1 MTAFNLYLARFVT
14 PQYTL
19 SGMIAD
25 APRFTVPPVTEPR
38 TSAMTPPTSALTGAA
53 RYDAQDLIQTSPLG
67 GQSSNA
73 FNSGTAVSQGGTTRD
88 SFNETW
94 KHYATIYS
102 LSPNDVTFALKE
114 GADFGSVTGDTEVT
128 THNRV
133 GDRFA
138 RFMSRTPQ
146 SIYFTTIREDVKT
159 HGVIYETVRVAR

>member
-38 TSAMTPPTSALTGAA
+38 TSAMTPPAPALTGAA
-53 RYDAQDLIQTSPLG
+53 RYDAQDLKETDPQKS
-67 GQSSNA
+67 QSSIV

-102 LSPNDVTFALKE
+102 VSINNSGFALKE
-114 GADFGSVTGDTEVT
+114 GANCGSSYGDTEVV
-128 THNRV
+128 THNLV

-138 RFMSRTPQ
+138 RFSSRTPRYT
-146 SIYFTTIREDVKT
+146 YFTTIREDVKT
-159 HGVIYETVRVAR
+159 NGAIFETVRVAR